1 MIEFFRENKKFFI
14 ITVLSLS
21 LIIAIVL
28 PLYFFLPSEPLHRLI
43 SNPPQNSPLSGY
55 NENNYEEYD
64 VIPKYNS
71 IICKLRYGENL
82 TFINIT
88 QGGYTSY
95 KIYTYNQF
103 GLESEDYYLRILYQ
117 ISVTSLLRTELY
129 IIQNGTWIPYSTFF
143 KWQNPREYLIFC
155 PLYHPLSDYSFSSVF
170 DDLIIN
176 HTLIEENHEWLDLG
190 YWEIGQLKSI
200 QGYGFILI
208 DVAITSAKNAYFGI
222 EEISNQIKSIHY
234 VEKFIFRVETI
245 WQRYENHF
253 FGWKTLMNKVYFLGN
268 AMSET
273 NHGSDGSSTINLM
286 IYTF

>member
-1 MIEFFRENKKFFI
+1 MLFI
-14 ITVLSLS
+14 ITALSSS
-21 LIIAIVL
+21 LIIAIAL
-28 PLYFFLPSEPLHRLI
+28 PLYFFLPSEPIHRRM

-64 VIPKYNS
+64 VIPQYNS
-71 IICKLRYGENL
+71 VICKLRYGENL

-88 QGGYTSY
+88 QGGYTNY

-103 GLESEDYYLRILYQ
+103 SLEKEDYYLRILYR

-129 IIQNGTWIPYSTFF
+129 IIQNGTWIPNSTFF
-143 KWQNPREYLIFC
+143 EWQNPREYHIFC

-176 HTLIEENHEWLDLG
+176 HSLIEENHEWLDLG

-200 QGYGFILI
+200 YGYGFILI
-208 DVAITSAKNAYFGI
+208 DAAITSAKNAYFGI
-222 EEISNQIKSIHY
+222 EETSNQIKSIHY
-234 VEKFIFRVETI
+234 IEKFIFRVETI

-253 FGWKTLMNKVYFLGN
+253 FGWKTLMNRVYFLGN

-286 IYTF
+286 LHTF